1 MIDLTRI
8 AYDMKHVI
16 SYHSY
21 EPYRQHQTFPFYI
34 KTLPNIE
41 FKTAAKT
48 MPHIT
53 ILICNNSVAV
63 GYIAAYIRAY
73 PKLGLLET
81 DSTAFHFQLT
91 NKRFKV

>member
-34 KTLPNIE
+34 KTLLNIE
-41 FKTAAKT
+41 LRLLQKLC
-48 MPHIT
+48 HI
-53 ILICNNSVAV
+53 SQ
-63 GYIAAYIRAY
+63 Y
-73 PKLGLLET
+73 
-81 DSTAFHFQLT
+81 
-91 NKRFKV
+91 